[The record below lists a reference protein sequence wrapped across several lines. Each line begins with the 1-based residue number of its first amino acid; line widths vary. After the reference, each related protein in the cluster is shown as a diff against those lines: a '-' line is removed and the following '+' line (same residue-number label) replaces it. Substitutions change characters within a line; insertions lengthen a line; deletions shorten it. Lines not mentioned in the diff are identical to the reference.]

1 MLLLILKTFLEE
13 INPKNITSVLD
24 STNNYIKE
32 SYATN
37 NELKVFNI
45 DDILNFVPEVVDSFS
60 SDFSKVISNY
70 NQPLKLTKKKN

>member
-1 MLLLILKTFLEE
+1 MQPI
-13 INPKNITSVLD
+13 
-24 STNNYIKE
+24 
-32 SYATN
+32 

-60 SDFSKVISNY
+60 SDFSKVILNY